1 MTQKR
6 SVRHYTDNYYQAV
19 AKRTPVALASSPCFT
34 ALKRQR
40 TTLPTAKAGIAQTC
54 YWPPWAVALVAR
66 SKPRA
71 AACSNGLHRETENRP
86 VCGTV
91 PLSGLVEAFQHSRP
105 STLIADHTES
115 GARARCK
122 EQQRR
127 NG

>member
-1 MTQKR
+1 MTEKR
-6 SVRHYTDNYYQAV
+6 SARHYTDNYYQAV
-19 AKRTPVALASSPCFT
+19 AKRTPVALASPLCFT
-34 ALKRQR
+34 AFKHHRS
-40 TTLPTAKAGIAQTC
+40 THPTAEAGTAQTC
-54 YWPPWAVALVAR
+54 HWHLWALPLAAR

-105 STLIADHTES
+105 GTLIAYHTES
-115 GARARCK
+115 GAHARCE